1 MCNFAWIA
9 RLILVGKSTKRN
21 KSYISLCS
29 YFNLKYMKNYFAA
42 FLFLSIVFSAASQNA
57 PLIKPVENTNEKIME
72 VLKLLGARSYRFDLR
87 DLSAG
92 VYEFCLLVDEYVMG
106 KKVEKDFQIHIGPNW
121 RERYP
126 DLEDW
131 NKFLKECK
139 PKLSVDGSKFLS
151 FENLGVYI
159 VPKNDSTSMVGFN
172 FYGGSTALMPL
183 KLKMLENAG

>member
-87 DLSAG
+87 DLSA
-92 VYEFCLLVDEYVMG
+92 EYM
-106 KKVEKDFQIHIGPNW
+106 
-121 RERYP
+121 
-126 DLEDW
+126 
-131 NKFLKECK
+131 
-139 PKLSVDGSKFLS
+139 
-151 FENLGVYI
+151 
-159 VPKNDSTSMVGFN
+159 N
-172 FYGGSTALMPL
+172 FVFGR
-183 KLKMLENAG
+183 